1 MADLHTLR
9 REVGDPGA
17 VVFQRRA
24 AVAAVLGL
32 SSELEHAVRI
42 VGNGLRRHGRRLVG
56 PYRLFGVVRRAA
68 GGAVSCRFL
77 RELAER
83 FRLLLAL
90 LGTSPFRGGRP
101 LRLLRSHLPFQGRQ
115 ILRHGEGLAQKLL
128 LPIKGA
134 EMEHRLLIGRGELQ
148 AGGLRFQ
155 LLYRDKNRSVLA
167 AVILRSRRRRRISAE
182 ILRFAQDDIFFPDK
196 LQPIRGLV
204 QFPGEKISL
213 PRGVVAALR
222 LQGKGRGGLSQGG
235 RRQQADH
242 HQQRQQQAAYSF
254 GGFHARI
261 LLCVLAIYD
270 IFVYTFPI

>member
-1 MADLHTLR
+1 MADLHPLR
-9 REVGDPGA
+9 REVSDPGA
-17 VVFQRRA
+17 VVFQRGA

-32 SSELEHAVRI
+32 GGELEHAVRI
-42 VGNGLRRHGRRLVG
+42 VGNGLRRHGLRLVCLNRLFGVIRRDVEDVG
-56 PYRLFGVVRRAA
+56 PYRAIRGL
-68 GGAVSCRFL
+68 SCKGSC
-77 RELAER
+77 
-83 FRLLLAL
+83 RLLLAL

-101 LRLLRSHLPFQGRQ
+101 LPFQGRQ

-128 LPIKGA
+128 FPVGGA
-134 EMEHRLLIGRGELQ
+134 EMEHRLLLGRGELQ

-155 LLYRDKNRSVLA
+155 LLYRDKNRFVLA
-167 AVILRSRRRRRISAE
+167 AVILRSRRRRRISTE

-204 QFPGEKISL
+204 QLPGEKIAL
-213 PRGVVAALR
+213 PRDVAAALR
-222 LQGKGRGGLSQGG
+222 LLGEGRGGFGQGG

-242 HQQRQQQAAYSF
+242 HQQRQQQAACSF